1 MDELQVT
8 NNNIAPIQ
16 LNKEPEQKPILTRKQ
31 EAELRKEEF
40 FKELKQLNNI
50 AESIKG
56 IVRKEGLSLDTL
68 QKIEMLYDEITYTG
82 IKLIFNTINN
92 NLQIEHSKC
101 GAENVPL
108 LCCSDIIES
117 IFGKFKMKTHQTVG
131 GLYQSV
137 LVIVLI
143 CNEITPELI
152 KNILSKV
159 KMTDVEQW
167 FLSMSGISNLAKRKM
182 AFK

>member
-1 MDELQVT
+1 
-8 NNNIAPIQ
+8 
-16 LNKEPEQKPILTRKQ
+16 
-31 EAELRKEEF
+31 
-40 FKELKQLNNI
+40 
-50 AESIKG
+50 
-56 IVRKEGLSLDTL
+56 
-68 QKIEMLYDEITYTG
+68 
-82 IKLIFNTINN
+82 
-92 NLQIEHSKC
+92 
-101 GAENVPL
+101 
-108 LCCSDIIES
+108 
-117 IFGKFKMKTHQTVG
+117 MKTHQTVG